1 MTWIMSLFDRVKFV
15 LLRLFGSAEFCDV
28 SFISYVNRIIHEQ
41 YISFY
46 NFTQI
51 LSQQKN
57 YSRVQL
63 FRLSSEFFR

>member
-1 MTWIMSLFDRVKFV
+1 MSLFDHVKFV
-15 LLRLFGSAEFCDV
+15 LSRLFGSVQFCDV
-28 SFISYVNRIIHEQ
+28 SFISYANRIIHEQ

-51 LSQQKN
+51 LSQPKN

-63 FRLSSEFFR
+63 FRFSSEFFR